1 MAIETK
7 LTIKLTQDDVAFL
20 KARFGVETDAE
31 VRKKL
36 QRIAEGL
43 IAKQFISPVDK
54 EFRKEE

>member
-1 MAIETK
+1 MKQSFVIL
-7 LTIKLTQDDVAFL
+7 LTDERVAFL
-20 KARFGVETDAE
+20 KARFGVETNAE

>member
-1 MAIETK
+1 MKQSFVIL
-7 LTIKLTQDDVAFL
+7 LTDEQVAFL
-20 KARFGVETDAE
+20 KARFGVETNAE